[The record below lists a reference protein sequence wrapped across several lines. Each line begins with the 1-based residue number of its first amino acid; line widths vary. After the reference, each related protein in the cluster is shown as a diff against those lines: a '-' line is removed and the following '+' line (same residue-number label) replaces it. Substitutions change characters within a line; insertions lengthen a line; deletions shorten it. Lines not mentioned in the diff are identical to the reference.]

1 MTSAPL
7 HILVIEGDP
16 AHARHLGEGIKQTGI
31 PAQVHWASDG
41 VEALSYLSARD
52 PSTPGTSGTY
62 PSLVLL
68 DLRLPQKSGMEI
80 LGWMS
85 QRPELR
91 KVPVVV
97 LSPSR
102 ETLDLPRALDLG
114 AHTYLVKPVPV
125 DELAPLL
132 EAVAAYWSNLQ
143 NPPSPA

>member
-7 HILVIEGDP
+7 HILLIDGDP
-16 AHARHLGEGIKQTGI
+16 AHARHLAEGIKQTGI
-31 PAQVHWASDG
+31 PAQVRWASDG

-52 PSTPGTSGTY
+52 PSPRGTPSAY

-68 DLRLPQKSGMEI
+68 DLRLPNTSGMEI
-80 LGWMS
+80 LGWMG

-102 ETLDLPRALDLG
+102 ETLDIPRAYELG

-132 EAVAAYWSNLQ
+132 KSVAAYWSNLQ
-143 NPPSPA
+143 NPPFQA

>member
-1 MTSAPL
+1 VTSAPL
-7 HILVIEGDP
+7 HILLIEGDP
-16 AHARHLGEGIKQTGI
+16 AHARHLGEGIEQTGI
-31 PAQVHWASDG
+31 PARVHWASDG
-41 VEALSYLSARD
+41 AQALSYLSARD
-52 PSTPGTSGTY
+52 PATPGTSGPC

-68 DLRLPQKSGMEI
+68 DLRLPQQAGMDI
-80 LGWMS
+80 LGWMR

-102 ETLDLPRALDLG
+102 ETLDLPRAYELG

-132 EAVAAYWSNLQ
+132 KAVAAYWSNLQ
-143 NPPSPA
+143 NPPSQA